1 MRDILLQA
9 TTSSLSLVAAFL
21 ILGTSV
27 VRADFPPV
35 SDLPSR
41 TELPDPLVMF
51 NGERVT
57 TKEQWQSKR
66 LPELKALF
74 QYYMYGYL
82 PAAPAKIES
91 KVEREDRRAL
101 GGKAT
106 LKEVTIAFGP
116 PEVPRIHLLLVVPN
130 HRKGPAPVFLGMNFC
145 GNHALVKD
153 PAVRL
158 PTVWMYPNYP
168 GVKNNRAT
176 DAGRGTQIDVWA
188 LEQSID
194 RGYAVATFY
203 NGDIDPDRPDLRE
216 GIQPHFP
223 HAVGERSGD
232 RAPTRSG
239 DRAPTRS
246 GERGSTKPRPHDW
259 GTIAA
264 WAWGLHRAVDYL
276 VTDRDLDSNR
286 IAVVGHSRL
295 GKTALL
301 AAAFDERIALAIPHQ
316 AGCGGTAP
324 SRGKVGESVK
334 QINKGFPHWFNGT
347 FKEFNDHPD
356 RLPFDQHCLVALVAP
371 RPALFSN
378 AMEDTWANPEGQ
390 FQVLQAAEPV
400 YRLLGAGRLAAKR
413 MPELGR
419 LIDSTLGYYIRPG
432 KHSMTKEDWKIFLD
446 FADKHLGKPAG
457 AK

>member
-1 MRDILLQA
+1 MRDAIIEA
-9 TTSSLSLVAAFL
+9 AASSLSLAAAL
-21 ILGTSV
+21 LLLGTNLA
-27 VRADFPPV
+27 RADFPAV
-35 SDLPSR
+35 SNLPSQP
-41 TELPDPLVMF
+41 ELPDPLVMF
-51 NGERVT
+51 NGERIT
-57 TKEQWQSKR
+57 TKAQWQNQR
-66 LPELKALF
+66 RPELRVLF
-74 QYYMYGYL
+74 QHYMYGYL
-82 PAAPAKIES
+82 PPAPAKIES
-91 KVEREDRRAL
+91 KVEREDRQAL

-106 LKEVTIAFGP
+106 LKEVTIIFGP
-116 PEVPRIHLLLVVPN
+116 PEVPTIHLLLVVPN
-130 HRKGPAPVFLGMNFC
+130 QRKGPAPVVLGMNFC

-168 GVKNNRAT
+168 GVKDNRAT
-176 DAGRGTQIDVWA
+176 DGGRGTQIDVWA

-203 NGDIDPDRPDLRE
+203 SGDIDPDRPDVRE
-216 GIQPHFP
+216 GIQPHFLKKP
-223 HAVGERSGD
+223 VGARSGD
-232 RAPTRSG
+232 RAPT
-239 DRAPTRS
+239 
-246 GERGSTKPRPHDW
+246 KPGPHDW

-276 VTDRDLDSNR
+276 LTDKDIDKDH

-371 RPALFSN
+371 RPVLFSN
-378 AMEDTWANPEGQ
+378 AVEDTWANPEGQ
-390 FQVLQAAEPV
+390 FQVLQAADPV
-400 YRLLGAGRLAAKR
+400 YRLLGAAGLEAKR
-413 MPELGR
+413 MPKPGR
-419 LIDSTLGYYIRPG
+419 LVDSQLGYYIRPG
-432 KHSMTKEDWKIFLD
+432 KHSMMREDWMVFLD
-446 FADKHLGKPAG
+446 FTDRQFSKPAG